1 MRNVF
6 IQTTKMDTQT
16 VYHENGIVSVTPAVY
31 EDGKHQ
37 VVAGG
42 KTSVSQKGK
51 LVTEDDGRR
60 KFLPYA
66 AGSGSRYSRV
76 FKTRHGSVK
85 QSQSNIIFSINFPKK
100 YGKTL
105 INSLLHEELALIE
118 AYAKSQSCVGKDE
131 EWEVS
136 L

>member
-6 IQTTKMDTQT
+6 IETIKIDTQT
-16 VYHENGIVSVTPAVY
+16 VYHENGSVSVTPAVY

-37 VVAGG
+37 VVAG
-42 KTSVSQKGK
+42 KTMVSQKGK
-51 LVTEDDGRR
+51 LITDDDGRS

-100 YGKTL
+100 YGKDL
-105 INSLLHEELALIE
+105 INSLLHEEMALIE
-118 AYAKSQSCVGKDE
+118 AYAKSQTCVGKDE

>member
-6 IQTTKMDTQT
+6 IETVKIDTQT
-16 VYHENGIVSVTPAVY
+16 VYHENGIVSVTPTVY

-51 LVTEDDGRR
+51 LVTEDDGRS

-100 YGKTL
+100 YGKDL
-105 INSLLHEELALIE
+105 INTLLHEEMALIE

-131 EWEVS
+131 EWEVR

>member
-6 IQTTKMDTQT
+6 IETIKIDTQT
-16 VYHENGIVSVTPAVY
+16 VYHENGSVSVTPAVY

-51 LVTEDDGRR
+51 LITDDDGRS

-100 YGKTL
+100 YGKDL
-105 INSLLHEELALIE
+105 INSLLHEEMALIE

-131 EWEVS
+131 EWEVR

>member
-1 MRNVF
+1 MKNVF
-6 IQTTKMDTQT
+6 IETVKIDTQT
-16 VYHENGIVSVTPAVY
+16 VYHENGIVSVTPAEY
-31 EDGKHQ
+31 EDGRHQ

-51 LVTEDDGRR
+51 LVTEDDGRS

-100 YGKTL
+100 YGKDL
-105 INSLLHEELALIE
+105 INSLLHEEMALIE
-118 AYAKSQSCVGKDE
+118 AYAKSQTCVGKDE
-131 EWEVS
+131 EWEVR

>member
-1 MRNVF
+1 MKNVF
-6 IQTTKMDTQT
+6 IETVKIDTQT

-31 EDGKHQ
+31 EDGRHQ

-51 LVTEDDGRR
+51 LVTEDDGRS

-100 YGKTL
+100 YGKDL
-105 INSLLHEELALIE
+105 INSLLHEEMALIE
-118 AYAKSQSCVGKDE
+118 AYAKSQTCVGKDE
-131 EWEVS
+131 EWEVR

>member
-1 MRNVF
+1 MKNVF

-16 VYHENGIVSVTPAVY
+16 VYHENGAMTISPAEY
-31 EDGKHQ
+31 EYGRHQ
-37 VVAGG
+37 IVAGG
-42 KTSVSQKGK
+42 KTSVTQKGK
-51 LVTEDDGRR
+51 LITDDDGRS

-66 AGSGSRYSRV
+66 AGGGRRYSRV
-76 FKTRHGSVK
+76 FKTRHGTVK

>member
-6 IQTTKMDTQT
+6 IETIKIDTQT
-16 VYHENGIVSVTPAVY
+16 VYHENGSVSVTPAVY

-51 LVTEDDGRR
+51 LITDDDGRS

-76 FKTRHGSVK
+76 
-85 QSQSNIIFSINFPKK
+85 SQVQHRTAIF
-100 YGKTL
+100 
-105 INSLLHEELALIE
+105 
-118 AYAKSQSCVGKDE
+118 
-131 EWEVS
+131 W
-136 L
+136 

>member
-6 IQTTKMDTQT
+6 IQTTKMDSQT
-16 VYHENGIVSVTPAVY
+16 IYHENGGVTITPAVY
-31 EDGKHQ
+31 ELGKYQ
-37 VVAGG
+37 IVAGG
-42 KTSVSQKGK
+42 KMSVVQKGK
-51 LVTEDDGRR
+51 MISNDDGSS
-60 KFLPYA
+60 KFLPYV
-66 AGSGSRYSRV
+66 GGGGSRYSRV
-76 FKTRHGSVK
+76 FKTRHGTVK

>member
-1 MRNVF
+1 MSIFV
-6 IQTTKMDTQT
+6 QTTKMDSQT
-16 VYHENGIVSVTPAVY
+16 IYHENGGVTITPAVY
-31 EDGKHQ
+31 ELGKYQ
-37 VVAGG
+37 IVAGG
-42 KTSVSQKGK
+42 KMSVVQKGK
-51 LVTEDDGRR
+51 MISNDDGSS
-60 KFLPYA
+60 KFLPYV
-66 AGSGSRYSRV
+66 GGGGSRYSRV
-76 FKTRHGSVK
+76 FKTRHGTVK

>member
-16 VYHENGIVSVTPAVY
+16 VYHENGSVSVTPAVY

-42 KTSVSQKGK
+42 KTSVTQKGK
-51 LVTEDDGRR
+51 LITDDDGRS

-100 YGKTL
+100 YGKDL
-105 INSLLHEELALIE
+105 INSLLHEEMALIE

>member
-1 MRNVF
+1 MKNVF
-6 IQTTKMDTQT
+6 IETVKIDTQT

-51 LVTEDDGRR
+51 LVTEDDGRS

-85 QSQSNIIFSINFPKK
+85 HSQSNIIFSINFPKK
-100 YGKTL
+100 YGKDL
-105 INSLLHEELALIE
+105 INSLLHEEMALIE
-118 AYAKSQSCVGKDE
+118 AYAKSQTCVGKDE
-131 EWEVS
+131 EWEVR

>member
-6 IQTTKMDTQT
+6 IETIKIDTQT
-16 VYHENGIVSVTPAVY
+16 VYHENGSVSVTPAEY
-31 EDGKHQ
+31 EYGRHQ
-37 VVAGG
+37 IVAGG
-42 KTSVSQKGK
+42 KMSTIQKGK
-51 LVTEDDGRR
+51 LITDDDGRS

-76 FKTRHGSVK
+76 FKTRHGTVK

-105 INSLLHEELALIE
+105 INSLLHEELSLIE

>member
-1 MRNVF
+1 MKNVF
-6 IQTTKMDTQT
+6 IETVKIDTQT
-16 VYHENGIVSVTPAVY
+16 VYHENGIVSVTPTVY

-51 LVTEDDGRR
+51 LVTEDDGRS

-100 YGKTL
+100 YGKDL
-105 INSLLHEELALIE
+105 INSLLHEEMALIE
-118 AYAKSQSCVGKDE
+118 AYAKSQTCVGKDE
-131 EWEVS
+131 EWEVR

>member
-6 IQTTKMDTQT
+6 IETIKIDTQT
-16 VYHENGIVSVTPAVY
+16 VYHENGSVSVTPAVY

-42 KTSVSQKGK
+42 KATGSQEGK
-51 LVTEDDGRR
+51 LVAEDDGRS

-66 AGSGSRYSRV
+66 AGGGSRYSRV
-76 FKTRHGSVK
+76 FKTRHGTVK

-118 AYAKSQSCVGKDE
+118 AYAKSQKSVGKDE
-131 EWEVS
+131 EWEAC

>member
-1 MRNVF
+1 MKNVF
-6 IQTTKMDTQT
+6 IETVKIDTQT

-51 LVTEDDGRR
+51 LVTEDDGRS

-100 YGKTL
+100 YGKDL
-105 INSLLHEELALIE
+105 INSLLHEEMAFIE
-118 AYAKSQSCVGKDE
+118 AYAKSQSWVGKDE
-131 EWEVS
+131 EWEAR

>member
-1 MRNVF
+1 MKNVF
-6 IQTTKMDTQT
+6 IETVKIDTQT
-16 VYHENGIVSVTPAVY
+16 VYHENGIISVTPAVY
-31 EDGKHQ
+31 EDGRHQ

-51 LVTEDDGRR
+51 LVTEDDGRS

-100 YGKTL
+100 YGKDL
-105 INSLLHEELALIE
+105 INSLLHEEMALIE
-118 AYAKSQSCVGKDE
+118 AYAKSQTCVGKDE
-131 EWEVS
+131 EWEVR

>member
-6 IQTTKMDTQT
+6 IETTKMDTQT
-16 VYHENGIVSVTPAVY
+16 VYHENGSMTISPAEY
-31 EDGKHQ
+31 EYGRHQ
-37 VVAGG
+37 IVAGG
-42 KTSVSQKGK
+42 KMSTIQKGK
-51 LVTEDDGRR
+51 MISNDDGTS
-60 KFLPYA
+60 KFMPYI
-66 AGSGSRYSRV
+66 AGGGSRYSRV
-76 FKTRHGSVK
+76 FKTRHGTVK

>member
-6 IQTTKMDTQT
+6 METFKINPKT
-16 VYHENGIVSVTPAVY
+16 VNIENGSVSVTPAVY

-37 VVAGG
+37 VAAGG
-42 KTSVSQKGK
+42 KTSVTQKGK
-51 LVTEDDGRR
+51 LITDDDGRS

-66 AGSGSRYSRV
+66 AGGGSRYSRV
-76 FKTRHGSVK
+76 FKTRHGTVK

>member
-6 IQTTKMDTQT
+6 IETIKIDTQT
-16 VYHENGIVSVTPAVY
+16 VYHENGSVSVTPAVY

-51 LVTEDDGRR
+51 LVTEDDGRS

-100 YGKTL
+100 YGKDL
-105 INSLLHEELALIE
+105 INSLLHEEMASIE

-131 EWEVS
+131 EWAVR

>member
-6 IQTTKMDTQT
+6 IETVKIDTQT
-16 VYHENGIVSVTPAVY
+16 VYHENGIVSVTPTVY

-51 LVTEDDGRR
+51 LVTEDDGRS

-100 YGKTL
+100 YGKDL
-105 INSLLHEELALIE
+105 INSLLHEEMALIE
-118 AYAKSQSCVGKDE
+118 AYAKSQTCVGKDE
-131 EWEVS
+131 EWEVR

>member
-1 MRNVF
+1 MEKVF
-6 IQTTKMDTQT
+6 IETVKIDTQT
-16 VYHENGIVSVTPAVY
+16 VYHENGIVSVTPTVY

-51 LVTEDDGRR
+51 LVTEDDGRS

-100 YGKTL
+100 YGKDL
-105 INSLLHEELALIE
+105 INSLLHEEMALIE

>member
-1 MRNVF
+1 MKNVF

-16 VYHENGIVSVTPAVY
+16 VYHENGGISITPAVY
-31 EDGKHQ
+31 EFGKHQ
-37 VVAGG
+37 IVAGG
-42 KTSVSQKGK
+42 KMSTIQKGK
-51 LVTEDDGRR
+51 MISNDDGTSR
-60 KFLPYA
+60 FLPYA
-66 AGSGSRYSRV
+66 AGGGSRYSRV
-76 FKTRHGSVK
+76 FKTRHGTVK

-131 EWEVS
+131 AWEVS

>member
-1 MRNVF
+1 MKNVF

-16 VYHENGIVSVTPAVY
+16 VFHENGGVTITPAEY
-31 EDGKHQ
+31 ELGQHQ
-37 VVAGG
+37 MVAGG
-42 KTSVSQKGK
+42 KTSVTQKGK
-51 LVTEDDGRR
+51 LITDDDGRS

-66 AGSGSRYSRV
+66 AGGGSRYSRV
-76 FKTRHGSVK
+76 FKTRHGTVK

-105 INSLLHEELALIE
+105 ISSLLHEELALIE